1 MGNLRLMAELDQDRF
16 DRIDALQLAVIVL
29 ASIAAVAGFKA
40 VFTDWG
46 FIISAAIGAIGAGAV
61 VALSWQRR
69 LLVGETLAVSVLAL
83 VVLGAIATSGL
94 PTPSAFSTL
103 FDGLRSGWADLL
115 SLTPPLDDTAELRA
129 LPFALAWIGATIGGE
144 LLHRTRQPTLPAVG
158 SLVAL
163 AVSVLVTAENRS
175 IALMQGI
182 VIAVG
187 ALVIGRAQVVTRGVD
202 AIPRR
207 VAGAHTS
214 SSVTPEPTPRRRST
228 MRLLRAGV
236 ACVAVGVAAPL
247 IAPRL
252 PLADA
257 YDRFDLRDRQV
268 PPWDPLSAPSPLVQV
283 KAALKDDI
291 ADDVMFTVTASSPI
305 TRFDLAVLGDYDGVV
320 WTVGSAL
327 GRDAATEFRP
337 VSSDLANPPMNL
349 DVESEQVSATIT
361 INDLDGPWLPTAGW
375 TDELTFAP
383 PVDGN
388 DDQLLPQDELRMNLT
403 TGTLA
408 LPRGLGTG
416 LTYELEL
423 DIDASPSESELS
435 VLEVAELP
443 IEQELDVIPPPIRN
457 LAADILE
464 GTDVGWSR
472 AAAIRDAFVT
482 DGFYDVSPVSRPG
495 HSYFRLAEFLL
506 DPDQLIG
513 YEEQYAAAAAT
524 IAGIAGLPT
533 RVVVGYVIPESRYT
547 NGTAEIVSSDISAWI
562 EVDFGSSGWIAV
574 DVTPDRSREP
584 TADATGSAV
593 EDVAVASPPPPP
605 QIPPTPEVFAED
617 DEEEE
622 DEEEEEEEE
631 EDEEDVASAPGR
643 SVLAA
648 AGLAAG
654 ALGLVMLFAVAT
666 IVIWKVLR
674 RRRRRHTD
682 DAATSVALAWRE
694 TLDRCAEVG
703 LKLPDRVTP
712 PEAARLVLSQ
722 TSNDDATAV
731 DLRGLVSVV
740 QRSAYHAEPPAS
752 PDATRAWQYYD
763 DVVEVVHTQHSSIGR
778 LKMAADP
785 RTLNSRGW
793 AKPSEQD
800 PTT

>member
-1 MGNLRLMAELDQDRF
+1 MAGPDQNRF

-69 LLVGETLAVSVLAL
+69 LLVGETLAVSVIAL

-144 LLHRTRQPTLPAVG
+144 LLHRTQQPTLPAVG
-158 SLVAL
+158 PLIAL

-175 IALMQGI
+175 IALTQGI

-187 ALVIGRAQVVTRGVD
+187 ALVIGRAQLVNRGAD
-202 AIPRR
+202 TIPRR
-207 VAGAHTS
+207 PGVDDS
-214 SSVTPEPTPRRRST
+214 SSGIEQTPTPKRRSA

-236 ACVAVGVAAPL
+236 ACVAVGIAAPL

-268 PPWDPLSAPSPLVQV
+268 PPWDPLSAPSPLVQL

-291 ADDVMFTVTASSPI
+291 ADDVMFTVTSNTPI

-337 VSSDLANPPMNL
+337 VSSDLANPPVDL
-349 DVESEQVSATIT
+349 EVESQQVSATIT
-361 INDLDGPWLPTAGW
+361 INNLDGPWLPTAGW
-375 TDELTFAP
+375 TDELKFAP
-383 PVDGN
+383 PVDGEP
-388 DDQLLPQDELRMNLT
+388 DQLLPQDELRMNLS

-408 LPRGLGTG
+408 LPRGIGAG
-416 LTYELEL
+416 LTYELDL
-423 DIDASPSESELS
+423 DIDASPTESELS
-435 VLEVAELP
+435 VIEVAELP
-443 IEQELDVIPPPIRN
+443 VEQELDVIPPPIRN

-533 RVVVGYVIPESRYT
+533 RVVVGYVVPENRYT

-562 EVDFGSSGWIAV
+562 EVDFGVSGWVAV

-622 DEEEEEEEE
+622 EDEEEEDEE
-631 EDEEDVASAPGR
+631 EDEEDVASGPGR
-643 SVLAA
+643 SVLTTAA
-648 AGLAAG
+648 LATA
-654 ALGLVMLFAVAT
+654 ALGLFALIAVTA

-674 RRRRRHTD
+674 RRRRRQTD
-682 DAATSVALAWRE
+682 DAALSVALAWRE
-694 TLDRCAEVG
+694 TLDRCAEAG
-703 LKLPDRVTP
+703 LEMPDRVTP
-712 PEAARLVLSQ
+712 PEAARLMLSQ
-722 TSNDDATAV
+722 TSPDHSTVV
-731 DLRGLVSVV
+731 DLRGLASVV
-740 QRSAYHAEPPAS
+740 QRSAYHADPPAS
-752 PDATRAWQYYD
+752 PDAARAWQYYD
-763 DVVEVVHTQHSSIGR
+763 DVVEVVHNQHSSISR

-793 AKPSEQD
+793 ANRSEQG